1 VAIFLGKKD
10 FTMDNIVV
18 AIILGIVE
26 GITEFLP
33 ISSTGHLIV
42 AASFLNFHDEKG
54 KVFEI
59 AIQSGAMLA
68 VLWEY
73 RAKFWHAFK
82 GVGRDA
88 ASNRFFTNIV
98 VAFVPL
104 AALGLILSKPIK
116 SVLFNPLGVAAA
128 SIIGALIIFFV
139 ERGERTPRIKNVDDM
154 TPLDALKC
162 GLAQAFALF
171 PGMSRSG
178 SSIVG
183 GMLFGLSRKAA
194 TEFSFFLGVPT
205 LMSAGLYEMYKN
217 RALLSVDDIPMF
229 AIGAGVSFV
238 VALVAIRALI
248 RYVATH
254 SLKPFAWYRIAFGI
268 FVLAA
273 WQFGWI
279 KW

>member
-1 VAIFLGKKD
+1 
-10 FTMDNIVV
+10 MDNTIVI

-54 KVFEI
+54 KVFEV
-59 AIQSGAMLA
+59 AIQAGAMVA

-73 RAKFWHAFK
+73 RKKFVNALV
-82 GVGRDA
+82 GVGREPA
-88 ASNRFFTNIV
+88 ANRFFMNLII
-98 VAFVPL
+98 AFVPL
-104 AALGLILSKPIK
+104 AAIGLLLSKHIK
-116 SVLFNPLGVAAA
+116 AVLFNPLGVAAA
-128 SIIGALIIFFV
+128 SVIGALVIFFV
-139 ERGERTPRIKNVDDM
+139 ERKQHTPRIQNVDDM

-205 LMSAGLYEMYKN
+205 LMSAGAYELLKN
-217 RALLSVDDIPMF
+217 RHLFSAADVPMF
-229 AIGAGVSFV
+229 LVGAGVSFI
-238 VALVAIRALI
+238 VALVVIRALI
-248 RYVATH
+248 RYVATN

-268 FVLAA
+268 FILAA
-273 WQFGWI
+273 WQFGWV

>member
-1 VAIFLGKKD
+1 
-10 FTMDNIVV
+10 MDNIVN

-54 KVFEI
+54 KVFEV
-59 AIQSGAMLA
+59 AIQAGAMMA

-73 RAKFWHAFK
+73 RAKF
-82 GVGRDA
+82 GLVLGGLGRDA
-88 ASNRFFTNIV
+88 GANKFVLNLI

-104 AALGLILSKPIK
+104 AMLGLLLSKHIK
-116 SVLFNPLGVAAA
+116 AVLFNPLGVAAA
-128 SIIGALIIFFV
+128 SVIGALIIFYV
-139 ERGERTPRIKNVDDM
+139 ERGEHTPRIHHVDEM
-154 TPLDALKC
+154 TPMDALKC

-205 LMSAGLYEMYKN
+205 LCAAGAYELLKN
-217 RALLSVDDIPMF
+217 RHLFTSADIPMF
-229 AIGAGVSFV
+229 AVGSFVSFV

-254 SLKPFAWYRIAFGI
+254 SLKPFAWYRIAFGAFI
-268 FVLAA
+268 VAA

>member
-1 VAIFLGKKD
+1 
-10 FTMDNIVV
+10 MDNLFI

-33 ISSTGHLIV
+33 VSSTGHLIV
-42 AASFLNFHDEKG
+42 AASFLNFHDDKG
-54 KVFEI
+54 KVFEV

-73 RAKFWHAFK
+73 RAKFARVLS
-82 GVGRDA
+82 GLGRDA
-88 ASNRFFTNIV
+88 AANKFVINLI

-104 AALGLILSKPIK
+104 AILGLLLSKYIK
-116 SVLFNPLGVAAA
+116 SFLFNPLGVAAA
-128 SIIGALIIFFV
+128 SIIGAFVIFFV
-139 ERGERTPRIKNVDDM
+139 ERKERTPRIKYVDEM
-154 TPLDALKC
+154 TPLDAFKC

-205 LMSAGLYEMYKN
+205 LMSAGAYELYKN
-217 RALLSVDDIPMF
+217 RGLFSADDIPMLL
-229 AIGAGVSFV
+229 IGSGVSFV
-238 VALVAIRALI
+238 VALIAIRALI

-268 FVLAA
+268 FILAA
-273 WQFGWI
+273 WHFGWI